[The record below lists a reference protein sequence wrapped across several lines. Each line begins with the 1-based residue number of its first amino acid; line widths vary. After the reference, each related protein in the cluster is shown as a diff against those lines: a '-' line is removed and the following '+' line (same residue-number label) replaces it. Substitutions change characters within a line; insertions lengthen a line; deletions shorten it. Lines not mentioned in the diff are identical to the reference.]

1 MEPLLPRY
9 SNMSLSGESGVPL
22 TLAGQALEDAKAV
35 ESAVTGWDNQPVQ
48 LQKVKVRVEHVFRG
62 QLNEKTLDIYYF
74 KHIGAVGG
82 SAMPVTV
89 KKGMSALFFLQP
101 DRNIWR
107 SVCEGWSTCII
118 RISTGTHYGGFQSKG
133 VSVEEAG
140 GDLQR
145 AIELTLEQNCV
156 DFMMS
161 RGDSTTDDQ
170 MLDVIEAPPGP
181 WGWDLVLRRTLQ
193 VAKEDPSPK
202 VRLAAQKKAEEL
214 QSKYRAR
221 LRPQ

>member
-9 SNMSLSGESGVPL
+9 DNMSLSGVPL
-22 TLAGQALEDAKAV
+22 TLAGQVLEDAAAV
-35 ESAVTGWDNQPVQ
+35 EPPGIDWERQPVQ
-48 LQKVKVRVEHVFRG
+48 LYKVKVRVEHVFRG
-62 QLNEKTLDIYYF
+62 RLSDKTLDVYYF
-74 KHIGAVGG
+74 KHIGAIGG

-107 SVCEGWSTCII
+107 SVCEDWDTCII
-118 RISTGTHYGGFQSKG
+118 RVRTGTHYGGFQGKG
-133 VSVEEAG
+133 VSVAEAG
-140 GDLQR
+140 GDLQK
-145 AIELTLEQNCV
+145 AIELTLEQDCV
-156 DFMMS
+156 DFLMS
-161 RGDSTTDDQ
+161 RGNNTTDNQ
-170 MLDVIEAPPGP
+170 MVDIVEHPPVR

-193 VAKEDPSPK
+193 IAKEDPSPR

-214 QSKYRAR
+214 QSKYGAK